1 MGKFTDRGIKALTK
15 PGRHRDGDGLYLYV
29 APGGTKSWVQRIV
42 VNGRRRDIGLGPYP
56 LVGLAKAR
64 DFAADN
70 RAAVAEGRD
79 PIADKRVAKE
89 SARNPVP
96 SVPSFAEAS
105 ARVIDLRRPTW
116 KNSKH
121 AAQWRSTLET
131 YAFPVIGNMAVDE
144 ITPSH
149 VLSVLEPIWTD
160 KNETAT
166 RVKQRIGTVM
176 DWAVQHG
183 YRPYNPAGKGLL
195 TALPPV
201 RRNQEHHPALPYE
214 RVGWAIGLVR
224 ESNANLL
231 TKLAFEFL
239 VLTTVRSGV
248 VRNANW
254 GEILWQRRTWE
265 IPFYKMKAWRN
276 HRVPLS
282 DRAMEILTEARGLTG
297 PDGLVFPAVPG
308 GKAMSDMTFTALL
321 RRLEVPAVPHGFRRS
336 FRNWAAER
344 MKGWAAEAEAALAH
358 QVKDKTEAAY
368 LTTDL
373 FDDRIVL
380 MQKWADY
387 VAGETA
393 HGTGK
398 TG

>member
-1 MGKFTDRGIKALTK
+1 MSLATA
-15 PGRHRDGDGLYLYV
+15 
-29 APGGTKSWVQRIV
+29 
-42 VNGRRRDIGLGPYP
+42 RR
-56 LVGLAKAR
+56 
-64 DFAADN
+64 
-70 RAAVAEGRD
+70 VAE
-79 PIADKRVAKE
+79 AQLEQVK
-89 SARNPVP
+89 
-96 SVPSFAEAS
+96 AEA
-105 ARVIDLRRPTW
+105 ARVVAEATEPAPTFMAATGRYIAAQQGQW
-116 KNSKH
+116 KNTKH
-121 AAQWRSTLET
+121 AAQWQSTLET

-201 RRNQEHHPALPYE
+201 RSNQEHLPALPYE

-276 HRVPLS
+276 HRVPLVRQGHG
-282 DRAMEILTEARGLTG
+282 D
-297 PDGLVFPAVPG
+297 
-308 GKAMSDMTFTALL
+308 
-321 RRLEVPAVPHGFRRS
+321 PHGSPRS
-336 FRNWAAER
+336 
-344 MKGWAAEAEAALAH
+344 
-358 QVKDKTEAAY
+358 
-368 LTTDL
+368 
-373 FDDRIVL
+373 
-380 MQKWADY
+380 
-387 VAGETA
+387 
-393 HGTGK
+393 
-398 TG
+398 

>member
-1 MGKFTDRGIKALTK
+1 MRTTAPPLPKA
-15 PGRHRDGDGLYLYV
+15 
-29 APGGTKSWVQRIV
+29 GT
-42 VNGRRRDIGLGPYP
+42 
-56 LVGLAKAR
+56 
-64 DFAADN
+64 
-70 RAAVAEGRD
+70 
-79 PIADKRVAKE
+79 PIAERKAAKE

-96 SVPSFAEAS
+96 SVPTFADAS

-116 KNSKH
+116 RSPKH
-121 AAQWRSTLET
+121 AAQWQSTLET
-131 YAFPVIGNMAVDE
+131 YAFPQIGEMAVDE

-149 VLSVLEPIWTD
+149 VLSVLESIWTD

-201 RRNQEHHPALPYE
+201 RRNREHLPALPYE

-231 TKLAFEFL
+231 TKLALEFL

-265 IPFYKMKAWRN
+265 IPFYKMKAGRN

-282 DRAMEILTEARGLTG
+282 DRAMEILTEARELTG
-297 PDGLVFPAVPG
+297 SGRTGFPCCSRG
-308 GKAMSDMTFTALL
+308 QGDFGHDI
-321 RRLEVPAVPHGFRRS
+321 HGFAAPVGSSRS
-336 FRNWAAER
+336 
-344 MKGWAAEAEAALAH
+344 
-358 QVKDKTEAAY
+358 TP
-368 LTTDL
+368 
-373 FDDRIVL
+373 RISEIL
-380 MQKWADY
+380 QEL
-387 VAGETA
+387 GC
-393 HGTGK
+393 
-398 TG
+398 